1 MVEFDFARPLS
12 AMKYGLLL
20 ILASIPAFSLVMI
33 VGIGFSAMMM
43 DVMMGGEAGGGLI
56 IGIVGAVA
64 MVVVSM
70 TATIQVV
77 TFALNSAFNDGMA
90 GYQPMG
96 YIATWTKAFS
106 ILIELIYLIVGII
119 VLFVLAIL
127 IMDSAPGLGLLMMVV
142 GGIMFLLTY
151 MGLIPYVCRRVLEG

>member
-20 ILASIPAFSLVMI
+20 ILASIPAFILVMVVSMVFGTMI
-33 VGIGFSAMMM
+33 R
-43 DVMMGGEAGGGLI
+43 DVIMGGEAGGGLI
-56 IGIVGAVA
+56 IGLVGAVA
-64 MVVVSM
+64 IVVVSM

-90 GYQPMG
+90 EYQPMG

-106 ILIELIYLIVGII
+106 ILLELTYLIVGII

-127 IMDSAPGLGLLMMVV
+127 IVDSAPGLGLLMMGV